1 MRVAQV
7 HKESPGTIWNCVT
20 LDGVAFAQNKP
31 CVSDIVVQGG
41 AFNVGIDEGII
52 TCVGVRW
59 DGVKKAMAALLW
71 WEM

>member
-1 MRVAQV
+1 
-7 HKESPGTIWNCVT
+7 
-20 LDGVAFAQNKP
+20 
-31 CVSDIVVQGG
+31 VSDIVVQGG